1 VEEKIMKNVEA
12 QAAGRSGGLAVPAQ
26 VARANEPGPRR
37 AVPAQHGESG
47 AMQGPAEAF
56 GLVRPKI
63 GSGRQVRV
71 GGARRANGD
80 GTITR
85 RRSGLWQGAVFVTT
99 SLGVRRREYVYGR
112 DRDVVRARVAALV
125 AGEAAGVPV
134 PHERWTV
141 AAYLGYW
148 LEEVVRPTLQPRT
161 YQGYEAV
168 VRRHIV
174 PVIGQ
179 RPLARLSTRDVRRVL
194 AGVRAGGGSA
204 RRVQWVHAVLR
215 TALTNA
221 TREEITSRNV
231 AMLVHTPTVVSHIG
245 RALSIPETRLILQA
259 AAGDRLEVVFVLAV
273 HLGLRQAELLGLRWA
288 DLDLDLAAG
297 RLEVLHSL
305 QRVDG
310 RLTLVRPKTPTS
322 RRTLPLP
329 AAVVAALVEHRT
341 RQEIEHRAAG
351 GRWIESGMVFT
362 TPIGAHLSPD
372 AVRRSWDRIRQ
383 AVEGPVRFHDL
394 RHTCLTLLLEQHTPP
409 HVVQQI
415 AGHAALY
422 ATMTIYAH
430 ASAEQRQA
438 ALNRLGAQLT
448 AGTHSAALKDGTDV
462 RS

>member
-1 VEEKIMKNVEA
+1 MTNVEA
-12 QAAGRSGGLAVPAQ
+12 RVAERSGALAMPAQ
-26 VARANEPGPRR
+26 VARNSQPGPGLDLERTGLMQCEQSGGTPEAGAGRR
-37 AVPAQHGESG
+37 
-47 AMQGPAEAF
+47 
-56 GLVRPKI
+56 
-63 GSGRQVRV
+63 VRV
-71 GGARRANGD
+71 TGARRANGD

-112 DRDVVRARVAALV
+112 DRDLVRARVAALV

-168 VRRHIV
+168 VRRHLV

-194 AGVRAGGGSA
+194 GRVRAGGGSA
-204 RRVQWVHAVLR
+204 RQVQWVHAVLR
-215 TALTNA
+215 TALTSA
-221 TREEITSRNV
+221 TREEITTRNV
-231 AMLVHTPTVVSHIG
+231 AMLVHTPTVVSHVG
-245 RALSIPETRLILQA
+245 RALSVAETRLILHA
-259 AAGDRLEVVFVLAV
+259 AAGDRLEAVFVLAV
-273 HLGLRQAELLGLRWA
+273 HLGLRQAELLGLQWA
-288 DLDLDLAAG
+288 DLDLDPDLAAG

-310 RLTLVRPKTPTS
+310 RLTLVRPKTPAS

-329 AAVVAALVEHRT
+329 AAVVAALGEHRT
-341 RQEIEHRAAG
+341 RQEIERRAAG
-351 GRWIESGMVFT
+351 GRWIESGMVLT
-362 TPIGAHLSPD
+362 TATGAPLSPD

-394 RHTCLTLLLEQHTPP
+394 RHACLTLLLEQHTPP

-430 ASAEQRQA
+430 ASAEQRQG
-438 ALNRLGAQLT
+438 ALDRLGAQLT
-448 AGTHSAALKDGTDV
+448 SGAEAASPKDATDV
-462 RS
+462 RR